1 MLYPLSHER
10 RCGEGIVEFTRTAIE
25 ASNRRHSWGQFSI
38 YSMGKLI
45 RAYERNARPKM
56 RTDRHSRG
64 EVLSTELPMN
74 WSEAAWSAW
83 GKLDAAAASSMPLVR
98 HLEDS
103 AAVACYL
110 WDEFL
115 PDATKRCI
123 CEGLAVPDGQGRQVV
138 SWLAGIHDVGKATPA
153 FAAKAAVTMPSVL
166 GLMRDHDL
174 DARPTI
180 EDRLVPHAT
189 AGQVVVEEWL
199 AKRYPQSNRRVRN
212 SYASV
217 VGCHHGSTPSVGALE
232 LVDTHP
238 AQLGRGRWAEVRDEI
253 LDKMAEATGA
263 ADHLG
268 GWLNVRPSVPVQVLL
283 NAIVI
288 MADWIASNTDYFP
301 YVGGSTDERLQ
312 TAIELLD
319 LPEPW
324 RPAPPIGH
332 IDEFLASRFPGLI
345 GKQARPLQERLVV
358 AAHEVDRPS
367 LFIVE
372 GPMGVG
378 KTEAALLAA
387 EVLAERFGLGGVFVG
402 LPTMATANPMFERVE
417 RWLQTSLNGRPAS
430 IALAHGKAALNEKY
444 ADLVRHSW
452 KGQLFDEDSD
462 DARAAAVVNQ
472 WLRGRKRT
480 GLADFVVGT
489 IDQSLFAALKAKHV
503 VLRHLGLVGKVVIID
518 EVHAADQY
526 MREYL
531 KRLLS
536 WLGAYRTP
544 AILMSATLPPSQ
556 RSELLAAYAD
566 SSGER
571 LPEMVETDDYPRI
584 TVCGREPAPV
594 ASDGRELAISLERI
608 PDDLDALVVS
618 LQAALA
624 DGGCA
629 AVICNTV
636 ARAQEA
642 FVALHET
649 FGNDVRLL
657 HSRFVAPDRAR
668 REAELVTVL
677 GPDGSQRP
685 ERLIVVGTQVL
696 EQSLDV
702 DFDLMVTD
710 LAPIDLL
717 LQRAGRLHRH
727 DRRSRPPRLS
737 APLLW
742 LRGVGDWSSRPP
754 AAVPG
759 SRAVYGS
766 RDLLAAAAVLQD
778 VEAIQLPQDIPRLVR
793 VAYDTPDIPT
803 EWLTAWQEA
812 EQSHSTESLKAVG
825 RAQTYL
831 LGAPWEVSNLNGF
844 IDVTSGDPDRLEE
857 RGKSQVRDGEDG
869 LEVLALWRGEDGY
882 LRLPEHLTR
891 FPGRVIPEGLQ
902 WGTSADDQLAREM
915 AACTVRLP
923 AAMCLPRAIE
933 RVIHDLERI
942 ADYSG
947 WQDSRWI
954 SGQLA
959 IVFDVFGRCRV
970 GGFELS
976 YDAEQGLF
984 VTRLEESHQ

>member
-1 MLYPLSHER
+1 MEWS
-10 RCGEGIVEFTRTAIE
+10 
-25 ASNRRHSWGQFSI
+25 
-38 YSMGKLI
+38 K
-45 RAYERNARPKM
+45 RAG
-56 RTDRHSRG
+56 S
-64 EVLSTELPMN
+64 V
-74 WSEAAWSAW
+74 W
-83 GKLDAAAASSMPLVR
+83 GKLDPTTEGWMSLVR

-103 AAVACYL
+103 AAVGRYL

-123 CEGLAVPDGQGRQVV
+123 SEGLAIPDEQGRQVV

-189 AGQVVVEEWL
+189 AGQIVVEQWL
-199 AKRYPQSNRRVRN
+199 AKRYPRSNRRVRN

-217 VGCHHGSTPSVGALE
+217 VGCHHGTTPSAGALE

-253 LDKMAEATGA
+253 LDKMAELTGA
-263 ADHLG
+263 ADHLS
-268 GWLNVRPSVPVQVLL
+268 GWLNARPSVPVQVLL
-283 NAIVI
+283 SAIVI

-301 YVGGSTDERLQ
+301 YTGGSTEERLE

-332 IDEFLASRFPGLI
+332 IDEFLALRFPGLI
-345 GKQARPLQERLVV
+345 GKQARPLQERLVA

-387 EVLAERFGLGGVFVG
+387 EVLAERFGLGGVFIG

-417 RWLQTSLNGRPAS
+417 RWLQTSLNERPAS

-462 DARAAAVVNQ
+462 DARATAIVNQ
-472 WLRGRKRT
+472 WLRGRKRA

-503 VLRHLGLVGKVVIID
+503 VLRHLGLAGKVVIID

-531 KRLLS
+531 KRLLG

-556 RSELLAAYAD
+556 RAELLAAYAD
-566 SSGER
+566 STGER
-571 LPEMVETDDYPRI
+571 LPESVETDEYPRV
-584 TVCGREPAPV
+584 TVCGRESMVIP
-594 ASDGRELAISLERI
+594 SDGRELTIGLDRI
-608 PDDLDALVVS
+608 PDDLGALTTS
-618 LQAALA
+618 LKVALA

-642 FVALHET
+642 FVALHAV
-649 FGNDVRLL
+649 FGGDVRLL
-657 HSRFVAPDRAR
+657 HSRFIAPDRAR
-668 REAELVTVL
+668 REAELVAVL
-677 GPDGSQRP
+677 GSDGSRRP
-685 ERLIVVGTQVL
+685 KRLIVVGTQVL

-727 DRRSRPPRLS
+727 DRTSRPPRLRT
-737 APLLW
+737 PLLW
-742 LRGVGDWSSRPP
+742 LRGVSDWSSVPP
-754 AAVPG
+754 VAVSG
-759 SRAVYGS
+759 SGAVYGS
-766 RDLLAAAAVLQD
+766 RDLLASAAVLQGM
-778 VEAIQLPQDIPRLVR
+778 EAIQVPADIPRLVR
-793 VAYDTPDIPT
+793 VAYDAPSIPA
-803 EWLTAWQEA
+803 EWVAAWQA
-812 EQSHSTESLKAVG
+812 AQQSHATESLRAVG

-831 LGAPWEVSNLNGF
+831 LGAPWESSNLNGL

-857 RGKSQVRDGEDG
+857 QGKSQVRDGEDG
-869 LEVLALWRGEDGY
+869 LEVLALWRGADGY

-902 WGTSADDQLAREM
+902 WGTSADEQLAREM
-915 AACTVRLP
+915 AACTLRLP
-923 AAMCLPRAIE
+923 AAMCQPGAIE
-933 RVIHDLERI
+933 RVINDLERL

-959 IVFDVFGRCRV
+959 IVFDVFGKCRA

-984 VTRLEESHQ
+984 VGRVEESHQ